1 MVSLDNSLVPA
12 IVIFLALIVALH
24 YLLFRPLQRV
34 QDERHDRTTGLKAQV
49 RKRLDHHT
57 QLFDK
62 YQATIKEARLEGY
75 RHQEEVRSAAMKE
88 RAEALAQAR
97 KNGEQLLREARESIR
112 QQVQGAK
119 DQLDRE
125 ARDMA
130 RGIAD
135 TLLQRSA

>member
-1 MVSLDNSLVPA
+1 M
-12 IVIFLALIVALH
+12 
-24 YLLFRPLQRV
+24 
-34 QDERHDRTTGLKAQV
+34 AQV

-57 QLFDK
+57 ELFGE
-62 YQATIKEARLEGY
+62 YQATIKQARLEGY
-75 RHQEEVRSAAMKE
+75 RHQEEVRSAAMIE
-88 RAEALAQAR
+88 RAKALDEAR
-97 KNGEQLLREARESIR
+97 KNGAQLLREARESLR

>member
-1 MVSLDNSLVPA
+1 MVSLDNSIVPA
-12 IVIFLALIVALH
+12 VVIFLALIVALH

-34 QDERHDRTTGLKAQV
+34 QDERQDRTTGLMAQV

-57 QLFDK
+57 ELFDE
-62 YQATIKEARLEGY
+62 YQATIKQARLEGY
-75 RHQEEVRSAAMKE
+75 RHQEEVRSAAMIE
-88 RAEALAQAR
+88 RAKALDQAR

-112 QQVQGAK
+112 QQVHGAK

-125 ARDMA
+125 AQDMA